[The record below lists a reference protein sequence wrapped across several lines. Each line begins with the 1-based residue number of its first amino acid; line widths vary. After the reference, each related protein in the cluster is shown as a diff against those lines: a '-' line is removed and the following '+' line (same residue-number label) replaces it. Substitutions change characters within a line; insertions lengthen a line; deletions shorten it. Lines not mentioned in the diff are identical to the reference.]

1 VRGSRDVWTIFGAVV
16 LPVGILLLLTALAF
30 GTTGVVF
37 GALIAAMIG
46 IVVLIGYALMRGE
59 ARTSQPG
66 ELGGPARPSG
76 APVSGEGSGSPLAAP
91 GPRPE

>member
-1 VRGSRDVWTIFGAVV
+1 MFGRFFGAVA
-16 LPVGILLLLTALAF
+16 LPVGILLLLIALAF

-37 GALIAAMIG
+37 GALIAAVIG
-46 IVVLIGYALMRGE
+46 IALLIGYALMRGE

-66 ELGGPARPSG
+66 EPGGPGRPSG
-76 APVSGEGSGSPLAAP
+76 APVSGEGSGSPLGAL